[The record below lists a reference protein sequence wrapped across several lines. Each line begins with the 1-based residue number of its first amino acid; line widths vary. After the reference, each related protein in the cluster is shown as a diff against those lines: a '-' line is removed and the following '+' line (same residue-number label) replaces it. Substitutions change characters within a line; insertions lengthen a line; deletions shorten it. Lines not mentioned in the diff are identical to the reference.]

1 MLAGSASLRAA
12 RWSHFIDKMEGITG
26 LTRWELDWMNR
37 KLQEGDTKWLQEAMV
52 SKMEEEMREEILL
65 RKVEAAEGTVR
76 G

>member
-1 MLAGSASLRAA
+1 MLLAVLS
-12 RWSHFIDKMEGITG
+12 IDKMEGTTG

-65 RKVEAAEGTVR
+65 RKVEAAEGTGR

>member
-1 MLAGSASLRAA
+1 
-12 RWSHFIDKMEGITG
+12 
-26 LTRWELDWMNR
+26 MNR

-65 RKVEAAEGTVR
+65 RKVEAAEGTGR

>member
-1 MLAGSASLRAA
+1 
-12 RWSHFIDKMEGITG
+12 
-26 LTRWELDWMNR
+26 MNR